1 MLQSLRYY
9 FLPFIFVVLVIGY
22 QICVYFFYIYF
33 KNRDTKRSLNKILLA
48 YGNLIGFGLTGIIF
62 KTINTYYI
70 NNQSLSNYLIILS
83 HIFISI
89 GTLSFLTIVAQKQFN
104 QILNITIT
112 RVVLIYSITVTI
124 LIQIVSDFFSS
135 LLVFISAII
144 GFVFFTVFH
153 INLIKKLRGSLRKRL
168 ILIFLGD
175 IILLVSILIRAKESM
190 VFYNT
195 IIANLIEIVTI
206 PLMIFA
212 LNIIFFGILK
222 FPVFLELN
230 WKDNLIKFIVINKRS
245 HDTVYDYEFEEL
257 KEAKAEHRLNKE
269 QMELLLSKGLIA
281 VHKILDALIKNDE
294 KVLKIEQGNF
304 IILIEKGDKC
314 FSHFIFLLVVKR
326 NMKTLRYFLET
337 LKNKFQDLYEVIIIN
352 NPNELNKNYLGG
364 FEKIINHLL

>member
-1 MLQSLRYY
+1 MFQSLRYY
-9 FLPFIFVVLVIGY
+9 FLPFIFVILVIGY

-33 KNRDTKRSLNKILLA
+33 KNRDAKRSLNMILLA

-62 KTINTYYI
+62 RTINSYYV
-70 NNQSLSNYLIILS
+70 NNQILSNYFIFLS

-89 GTLSFLTIVAQKQFN
+89 GTLSFLTIVAQKQFD

-112 RVVLIYSITVTI
+112 RLVLIYSITVTI
-124 LIQIVSDFFSS
+124 LIPIVSDFFSS
-135 LLVFISAII
+135 LLVLISVII

-168 ILIFLGD
+168 ILIFFGE
-175 IILLVSILIRAKESM
+175 IILLVSILIRAEESI
-190 VFYNT
+190 VFYNRN
-195 IIANLIEIVTI
+195 IGNLIEIVTI
-206 PLMIFA
+206 PLIIFA
-212 LNIIFFGILK
+212 LNIIFFGILR

-245 HDTVYDYEFEEL
+245 HDTVYDYEFEEF
-257 KEAKAEHRLNKE
+257 KEVKTELDLTEE

-281 VHKILDALIKNDE
+281 VDEILDALIKDD
-294 KVLKIEQGNF
+294 KKMLKIEQGNF
-304 IILIEKGDKC
+304 IILIERGDKY

-337 LKNKFQDLYEVIIIN
+337 LKNKFQDLYDVVIIN
-352 NPNELNKNYLGG
+352 NSDELNKNFLGG
-364 FEKIINHLL
+364 FEKIINQTL